1 MAKVVVKEKQEEVLA
16 IPEEKIQEYK
26 EAFDMFDVD
35 KSGHITANELF
46 KVMKNMGNDLTLKEI
61 KQMIA
66 ELDEDGSGE
75 IGFNEFITF
84 IKRTQVHEE
93 ISEEEEV
100 LRAFQTFDKDGT
112 GSITCAEFKYIL
124 TSLGDRFTEQ
134 EVEEVFKEADLDHDG
149 NLDYNEFVDFW
160 KNR

>member
-1 MAKVVVKEKQEEVLA
+1 MTKTVVKEKYEEVLA
-16 IPEEKIQEYK
+16 VPEDKLKEYK

-46 KVMKNMGNDLTLKEI
+46 KVMKNMGNDLSLKDI

-66 ELDEDGSGE
+66 ELDNDGSGE

-84 IKRTQVHEE
+84 IQRTQVHEE

-100 LRAFQTFDKDGT
+100 IRAFETFDRDGS
-112 GSITCAEFKYIL
+112 GSISCAEFRYIL
-124 TSLGDRFTEQ
+124 TSLGDRFSEE
-134 EVEEVFKEADLDHDG
+134 EVDEVFKEADLNEDG
-149 NLDYNEFVDFW
+149 KLDFREFVDFW